1 MNSSCLTPCSSERN
15 RRTKQIQLP
24 LRLPSVLFP
33 CFTQCFF
40 VSVVPSWIPLSA
52 RNSSSSCWSRGSVR
66 SRTIPDCFW
75 PLWNSPATRTTRCR
89 PKMVLKRNSP
99 PSWSRLWQ
107 EMDHHSS
114 APWVISPDPLQSP
127 AHHLPAVRSISPSP
141 PMTESHF
148 PLRSKSQCKAERLSG
163 RSSRKLSP
171 TRQIRCES
179 LRQCPPRGSQPWMM

>member
-1 MNSSCLTPCSSERN
+1 MLPCDIKDSRFVNSSCLTPCSSERN

-52 RNSSSSCWSRGSVR
+52 RNSSSSCWSRGSV
-66 SRTIPDCFW
+66 SLEDHTDCFW

-127 AHHLPAVRSISPSP
+127 AHHLPRCGASARPTDDREPFPRCDQRASAKPSD
-141 PMTESHF
+141 
-148 PLRSKSQCKAERLSG
+148 
-163 RSSRKLSP
+163 
-171 TRQIRCES
+171 
-179 LRQCPPRGSQPWMM
+179 